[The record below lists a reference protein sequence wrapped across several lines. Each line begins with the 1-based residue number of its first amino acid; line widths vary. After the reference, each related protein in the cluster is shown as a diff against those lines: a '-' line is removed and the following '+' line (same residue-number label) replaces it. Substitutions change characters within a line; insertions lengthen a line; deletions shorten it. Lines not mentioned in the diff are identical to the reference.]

1 MDCHGRCA
9 VIPHHNERGCLGN
22 IHHDHRTLTDAAL
35 RAELRWCLL
44 GPALCSTELPLL
56 PPIPGLAAWLEG
68 ADLTPQH
75 HAPSRLG
82 RRFES
87 HWAWALDGLP
97 GWRLL
102 AHEQQLQHG
111 GRTLGAPDLLASHG
125 EAIWHIELAVKFYLC
140 QRGASG
146 DARSD
151 WVGPAG
157 VDRLDRKLDRMRTH
171 QLPLLERPE
180 ARAALRALGLPLPT
194 HRGAVLRGVLFSH
207 WQRDHPQAAGR
218 WCGLDALPAAL
229 SCARLLHRREWLG
242 ASPSGPLLSGSALID
257 AVTAEHERGPA
268 QLSTP
273 EGQRWMVVSSA
284 SPAMGA

>member
-1 MDCHGRCA
+1 MSGALAAILR
-9 VIPHHNERGCLGN
+9 ESEGGCPGET
-22 IHHDHRTLTDAAL
+22 HCDRRMLTDAAL

-44 GPALCSTELPLL
+44 GPVLLSTDLPLL
-56 PPIPGLAAWLEG
+56 PLLPELSAWLES

-87 HWAWALDGLP
+87 HWAWALGGLP
-97 GWRLL
+97 GWQLL
-102 AHEQQLQHG
+102 AHEQQLRHG
-111 GRTLGAPDLLASHG
+111 GRTLGAPDLLARHG

-146 DARSD
+146 ESLSD

-180 ARAALRALGLPLPT
+180 ARDAMRALGLPLPT

-207 WQRDHPQAAGR
+207 WLQDHPRAAGR
-218 WCGLDALPAAL
+218 WCGLSALPEAL

-242 ASPSGPLLSGSALID
+242 ASPAGPLLSGSALVD
-257 AVTAEHERGPA
+257 AVTTEHQRGPA

-273 EGQRWMVVSSA
+273 EGQRWMVVSST